1 MKRFASVPARRRQW
15 AAHWQALPRRWRQGV
30 VALGVALVLLVPSAI
45 ALRDPL
51 GRWLWPDPRYD
62 ALRQRAD
69 LALQAGRLTG
79 RDGARA
85 LYEAALALQPDQL
98 DAREGLARVARA
110 ALAQAEAHLRAGA
123 PAQALAALQL
133 ARDLQAPAARIDA
146 LQRQAQ
152 ALQARAAGLE
162 ILLARAQAAQAIG
175 RLDDGPD
182 AALPLYQQVL
192 QARPR
197 DQRALEG
204 REDALSDL
212 LRPATAA
219 LARGDL
225 ALVADRVR
233 RAERFDPGH
242 AALPALHAGLAR
254 AVERR
259 DARVRR
265 LLTGR
270 HPAAAAQ
277 ACAAWRT
284 EDAVLQ
290 PPACASPLGEALLA
304 AATAAAPRHPRDAAR
319 LLAMAA
325 DAGVAPTRLQA
336 VQRRLQSEAGDA
348 APARD
353 DASPRRQAQIAEALG
368 QAEQARLRG
377 DWLTPPGD
385 SAWDHLRAAH
395 ALAPRDPRVL
405 RATASLQA
413 AAQRC
418 HADALRDNNLG
429 RAGECLQ
436 AWRQLA
442 PADDG
447 LASAQRRLAQRWLAV
462 GSEWLEA
469 GRTDDARRALA
480 QARAVDPGV
489 PGLDAFADRLRRA
502 R

>member
-15 AAHWQALPRRWRQGV
+15 AAHWQALPRAWRRGA
-30 VALGVALVLLVPSAI
+30 VALGVALVLVVPAAI

-69 LALQAGRLTG
+69 LALQAGHLTG

-110 ALAQAEAHLRAGA
+110 ALVQAEAHLRAGE
-123 PAQALAALQL
+123 PAQALVALQL
-133 ARDLQAPAARIDA
+133 ARDLQAPAGRVDA

-162 ILLARAQAAQAIG
+162 ALLARAQAAQASG

-197 DQRALEG
+197 DQWALEG

-225 ALVADRVR
+225 ALAAERLR

-242 AALPALHAGLAR
+242 VALPALHAGLAR

-259 DARVRR
+259 GARVQR
-265 LLTGR
+265 LL
-270 HPAAAAQ
+270 AARQVTTAAQ
-277 ACAAWRT
+277 MCAVWRR
-284 EDAVLQ
+284 EDSGLQ
-290 PPACASPLGEALLA
+290 PPACAAPLGEALLA
-304 AATAAAPRHPRDAAR
+304 AATAAAPRHPGDAAR

-325 DAGVAPTRLQA
+325 DVGTASNRLQA
-336 VQRRLQSEAGDA
+336 VQRRLQSDAGDA
-348 APARD
+348 AAARD
-353 DASPRRQAQIAEALG
+353 EASPRRHARVAEALA
-368 QAEQARLRG
+368 QAERARQRG

-385 SAWDHLRAAH
+385 SVWDHLRVAR

-405 RATASLQA
+405 RETAELQV

-418 HADALRDNNLG
+418 HADALRDNTLG

-447 LASAQRRLAQRWLAV
+447 LAAAQRRLAQRWLAV

-469 GRTDDARRALA
+469 GRPDDARRALA

-489 PGLDAFADRLRRA
+489 PGLDAFAERLRRA

>member
-1 MKRFASVPARRRQW
+1 MKRCTSVPAWRARWKARW
-15 AAHWQALPRRWRQGV
+15 HALPRGWRQGI
-30 VALGVALVLLVPSAI
+30 VALGVASVLCVPLAMV
-45 ALRDPL
+45 LRDPL

-69 LALQAGRLTG
+69 AALQAGRLTG
-79 RDGARA
+79 HEGARA
-85 LYEAALALQPDQL
+85 LYEAALALQPDRL
-98 DAREGLARVARA
+98 EASEGLARVGRA
-110 ALAQAEAHLRAGA
+110 ALARAEAHLRAGE
-123 PAQALAALQL
+123 PVQALAALQL

-146 LQRQAQ
+146 LQRRAQ
-152 ALQARAAGLE
+152 ALQARATGLE
-162 ILLARAQAAQAIG
+162 ALLARAQAAQAFG

-225 ALVADRVR
+225 ALAADRVR

-254 AVERR
+254 AIEQR
-259 DARVRR
+259 DVRVRR
-265 LLTGR
+265 LLAGG
-270 HPAAAAQ
+270 HPTAAAQ
-277 ACAAWRT
+277 VCDAWRA
-284 EDAVLQ
+284 EEAVLQ

-304 AATAAAPRHPRDAAR
+304 AATAAGPRRPRDAAR

-325 DAGVAPTRLQA
+325 DAGIAPTRLQA
-336 VQRRLQSEAGDA
+336 VQRRLRTDAGDA

-353 DASPRRQAQIAEALG
+353 EASPRRQAQVAQALA

-385 SAWDHLRAAH
+385 SVWDHLRAAE

-405 RATASLQA
+405 RATVVLQA

-442 PADDG
+442 PADDR
-447 LASAQRRLAQRWLAV
+447 LASAQRRLAQRWIAV

-480 QARAVDPGV
+480 QARAMDPGV

>member
-15 AAHWQALPRRWRQGV
+15 AAHWQALPRAWRRGA
-30 VALGVALVLLVPSAI
+30 VAFGVALVLVVPAAI

-69 LALQAGRLTG
+69 LALQAGHLTG

-110 ALAQAEAHLRAGA
+110 ALVQAEAHLRAGE
-123 PAQALAALQL
+123 PAQALATLQL

-152 ALQARAAGLE
+152 ALQARATGLE
-162 ILLARAQAAQAIG
+162 ALLARAQAAQAFG

-225 ALVADRVR
+225 ALAADRVR

-254 AVERR
+254 AVEQR

-265 LLTGR
+265 LLAGR
-270 HPAAAAQ
+270 RPAAAAQ
-277 ACAAWRT
+277 ACDAWRT
-284 EDAVLQ
+284 EEAVLQ
-290 PPACASPLGEALLA
+290 PHACAAPLGEALLA
-304 AATAAAPRHPRDAAR
+304 AATVAAPRHPRDAAR

-325 DAGVAPTRLQA
+325 DAGIAPTRLQA
-336 VQRRLQSEAGDA
+336 VHRRLRVDGGDA
-348 APARD
+348 ATVRD
-353 DASPRRQAQIAEALG
+353 DASPRRQARVVAALA
-368 QAEQARLRG
+368 QAERARLRG

-385 SAWDHLRAAH
+385 SVWDHLRAAV

-405 RATASLQA
+405 RAMAALQA

-447 LASAQRRLAQRWLAV
+447 LAAAQRRLAQRWLAV

-469 GRTDDARRALA
+469 GRTVDARRALA
-480 QARAVDPGV
+480 QARATDPGV